1 MGEVAVAVGVFSA
14 PETIGDSSK
23 AYLAV
28 AMEIPVAPS
37 DEDSSLL
44 PVTDDMC
51 EAFSDLR

>member
-14 PETIGDSSK
+14 PETTGDSSK

-28 AMEIPVAPS
+28 AMEIPVASS
-37 DEDSSLL
+37 DEDSSLS